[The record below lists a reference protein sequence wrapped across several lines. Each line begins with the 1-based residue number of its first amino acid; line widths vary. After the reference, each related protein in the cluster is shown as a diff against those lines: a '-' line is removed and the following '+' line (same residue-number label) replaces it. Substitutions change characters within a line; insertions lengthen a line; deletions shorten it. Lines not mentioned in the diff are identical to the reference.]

1 MHDVKDLGR
10 LTDNYTM
17 SRANGEMPLK
27 DTAGRVELYQMLL
40 MIEVRF
46 LLFTKYMLL
55 GLHSLSGIKL

>member
-46 LLFTKYMLL
+46 LLFTKYM
-55 GLHSLSGIKL
+55 